1 MAKIAQRT
9 ITIAPCNGT
18 DGAKL
23 DTATARQSTA
33 SLFVKRGV
41 AAAVVTEQCT
51 KREHLTMYLRMCAL
65 FVMMQIFA
73 TAGIR
78 G

>member
-1 MAKIAQRT
+1 VTAKT
-9 ITIAPCNGT
+9 C
-18 DGAKL
+18 AKL
-23 DTATARQSTA
+23 DTAAARQSTA
-33 SLFVKRGV
+33 SLFEKREI

-73 TAGIR
+73 AATFAVGEKR
-78 G
+78 RPA